1 MTGVRRICVF
11 CGSSAGEDSQYLD
24 AAGEMASL
32 LAARDIELV
41 YGGSRLGMMGR
52 LADTML
58 DEGGRVVGIIPR
70 ALVNREVAHRD
81 LTDLRVVASMHE
93 RKALMEEMSD
103 AFVALPG
110 GLGTMEEFCE
120 ILTWGQLGLHGKP
133 CGLLDAGGYYQPLI
147 RFLDHMVQEGFLG
160 RAHRSMVLVER
171 RPEPLLDRMEGYE
184 PPPVPKWIEEDDT

>member
-1 MTGVRRICVF
+1 MTGIRRICVF
-11 CGSSAGEDSQYLD
+11 CGSSAGEDSRYLD

-70 ALVNREVAHRD
+70 ALVDREVAHRN

-110 GLGTMEEFCE
+110 GLGTLEELCE

-133 CGLLDAGGYYQPLI
+133 CGLLDSGGYYQPLI

-171 RPEPLLDRMEGYE
+171 RPDPLLDRMEAYE
-184 PPPVPKWIEEDDT
+184 PPSVPKWIEEDDT

>member
-1 MTGVRRICVF
+1 MTAIRRICVF
-11 CGSSAGEDSQYLD
+11 CGSSAGENSQYLD

-70 ALVNREVAHRD
+70 ALVDREVAHRN

-110 GLGTMEEFCE
+110 GLGTLEELCE

-133 CGLLDAGGYYQPLI
+133 CGLLDSGGYYQPLI

-171 RPEPLLDRMEGYE
+171 RPEPLLDRMDVYE
-184 PPPVPKWIEEDDT
+184 PPSVPKWIEEDDT